1 MTSIEKEVLTEQE
14 IMEKYDLEEE
24 DNRVNDFDDEIS
36 MKSVS
41 MDSYNKNKNSEKDS
55 VKRSDSGYYKYY
67 IQKKKMKIKVGVYS
81 TKSGVGTLI
90 RCPFTGM
97 RTNDRVGSFEEN
109 YYFKVRFPVVGNG
122 NEPVTLYYTTP
133 ESYERHHMCDLGE
146 KSKHAWRIRRRMF
159 KTEG

>member
-1 MTSIEKEVLTEQE
+1 
-14 IMEKYDLEEE
+14 
-24 DNRVNDFDDEIS
+24 
-36 MKSVS
+36 
-41 MDSYNKNKNSEKDS
+41 
-55 VKRSDSGYYKYY
+55 
-67 IQKKKMKIKVGVYS
+67 MKIKVEVYS

-122 NEPVTLYYTTP
+122 DEPVTLYYTTP

-146 KSKHAWRIRRRMF
+146 KSKEDWRIRRKMF
-159 KTEG
+159 NSEEVYEEGDVEIK

>member
-1 MTSIEKEVLTEQE
+1 
-14 IMEKYDLEEE
+14 
-24 DNRVNDFDDEIS
+24 
-36 MKSVS
+36 
-41 MDSYNKNKNSEKDS
+41 
-55 VKRSDSGYYKYY
+55 
-67 IQKKKMKIKVGVYS
+67 MKIKVEVYS

-122 NEPVTLYYTTP
+122 DEPVTLYYTTP

-146 KSKHAWRIRRRMF
+146 KSKEDWRNRRKMF
-159 KTEG
+159 ISEEVYEEGDVEIK